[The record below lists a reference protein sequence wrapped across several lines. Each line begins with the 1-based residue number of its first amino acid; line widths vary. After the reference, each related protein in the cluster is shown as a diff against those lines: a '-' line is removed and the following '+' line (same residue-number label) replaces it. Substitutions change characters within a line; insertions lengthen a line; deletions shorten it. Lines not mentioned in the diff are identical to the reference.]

1 MTGRVSKIKG
11 IQKYFLLLCL
21 ACLLN
26 PVAHSV
32 EPDPGQIYSG
42 GSLIDSHELGVQFSI
57 PNNWKGGLH
66 PSGEIFLM
74 EPQGGGAI
82 MFAIADIMSPDQAY
96 QLLQGPVEVP
106 DVGQLNPRGSISR
119 SGNIFS
125 AIYEVAF
132 NPALAAEVRAKS
144 ADNGTSIA
152 FFLVSEKAQM
162 QRMRQQLDGV
172 FGSLKTHEV
181 QSIAETSEPENNT
194 AAGTDNKWLTY
205 LKGKHIVRFFTTSG
219 YTEEQHIWLCSNG
232 NYIRR
237 FDSGG
242 FGGGASG
249 AVQANYDGT
258 WTATGEGERGRL
270 ILNSADGQVSFNLRW
285 DYDTSRLY
293 VDGKR
298 WLHDKNDACR

>member
-1 MTGRVSKIKG
+1 MTGRDIKSKGVSG
-11 IQKYFLLLCL
+11 YLSLWCL
-21 ACLLN
+21 ACLFY
-26 PVAHSV
+26 PVVHAV
-32 EPDPGQIYSG
+32 EPVPGQVYSG
-42 GSLIDSHELGVQFSI
+42 GSLIDSYELGVQFSI
-57 PNNWKGGLH
+57 PQNWQGGLD
-66 PSGEIFLM
+66 PSGEMFLM
-74 EPQGGGAI
+74 EPPGGGAI
-82 MFAIADIMSPDQAY
+82 MFVTAEIMSAEQAY

-106 DVGQLNPRGSISR
+106 DVGQLNLEGSIRR
-119 SGNIFS
+119 SENNFS
-125 AIYEVAF
+125 GSYEVAF
-132 NPALAAEVRAKS
+132 NAALAAEVRAKS

-152 FFLVSEKAQM
+152 FFLVSEAAQM
-162 QRMRQQLDGV
+162 QRMRQQLEGV

-181 QSIAETSEPENNT
+181 ASAAEASKSGNNTTAETDKT
-194 AAGTDNKWLTY
+194 WLSY

-219 YTEEQHIWLCSNG
+219 YTEEQHIWLCSDG

-270 ILNSADGQVSFNLRW
+270 MLNSANGQVALNLRW
-285 DYDTSRLY
+285 DYEASRLY

-298 WLHDKNDACR
+298 WLHDENNACR